1 VTVSSN
7 LEPLNP
13 RRGDTRTALIIL
25 SGFTAALF
33 WWIGIA
39 GVANTGGGAQ
49 VFLTVPVLATI
60 GTVLL
65 ASRRGRQKAKHV
77 NPVRSP
83 KATHASQPQ
92 SRQDRGTRPVKRTS
106 LVVLCGFT
114 AALFWWIGIAGIA
127 NTGGGAQVF
136 LAIPLLATIGT
147 VLVARHQGPGY
158 RKAAS

>member
-1 VTVSSN
+1 VSSN
-7 LEPLNP
+7 LEPLTP
-13 RRGDTRTALIIL
+13 PRGDTRPTLIIL
-25 SGFTAALF
+25 CGFTAALF

-49 VFLTVPVLATI
+49 FFLTAPVLATI

-77 NPVRSP
+77 NQARSP
-83 KATHASQPQ
+83 KAKHASQPQ
-92 SRQDRGTRPVKRTS
+92 SHQDWGTRPAKRTS
-106 LVVLCGFT
+106 WVVLCGFT
-114 AALFWWIGIAGIA
+114 AALCWWIGIAGVA

-136 LAIPLLATIGT
+136 LAIPVLATIGT
-147 VLVARHQGPGY
+147 VLVARHHGPGY

>member
-1 VTVSSN
+1 MT
-7 LEPLNP
+7 
-13 RRGDTRTALIIL
+13 LIIL
-25 SGFTAALF
+25 CGFTAALF
-33 WWIGIA
+33 WWIGIT

-49 VFLTVPVLATI
+49 VFLAIPLLATI

-77 NPVRSP
+77 NQARSP
-83 KATHASQPQ
+83 KSKHVSQLQ
-92 SRQDRGTRPVKRTS
+92 NHQGSGTRRPAKRTS

-114 AALFWWIGIAGIA
+114 AALCWWIGIAGVA

-147 VLVARHQGPGY
+147 VLVARYQGPGY

>member
-1 VTVSSN
+1 MSSN
-7 LEPLNP
+7 LEPLKSP
-13 RRGDTRTALIIL
+13 RGDTRTTLIIL

-49 VFLTVPVLATI
+49 VFLAIPVLATI

-77 NPVRSP
+77 NPARSP
-83 KATHASQPQ
+83 KAKYASQPQ
-92 SRQDRGTRPVKRTS
+92 SHQDGGTRPAKRTS
-106 LVVLCGFT
+106 WVVLCGFT
-114 AALFWWIGIAGIA
+114 AALCWWIVIVGVA

-147 VLVARHQGPGY
+147 VLIARRQGPGF